1 MKRSRSLVIAA
12 AMVLG
17 ALCIGVFGVA
27 YYYVRMKASI
37 DAYMVEELNSM
48 VKKQIDYMDRVMEV
62 QVRMLQSVA
71 NYIELHG
78 ASPGLEMEMELMQAL
93 METDEFRRVAIIDE
107 NAVSHYLD
115 HDGQGSRPVGDRE
128 YYTSA
133 VATQEWQLS
142 EPIYS
147 SVDGESTIVLAVPVV
162 QEGKVTYVITGSYS
176 LEHFA
181 EMTLSGDRTLAYGS
195 YIMDQMGNLLVGYGK
210 NSQVVMRELN
220 LFQHYEGEPFYG
232 GTSLEQ
238 FEEDVRE
245 GKNGYAMTRRGNER
259 RYIVYSPMGYNDWNM
274 IYIVP
279 EAEVM
284 GRYQFIHDYTAMLAA
299 FLIAACLVL
308 IWLIVYVY
316 RGMLAKIREQT
327 LKLQK
332 SEERYRILEENSN
345 EAFFEYDLASRVF
358 STGDQTQR
366 MFQIHSELT
375 REESE
380 QLVHPL
386 DLPLYKDYLD
396 SIEEGQPLCDLEMR
410 IRGNGSQQYQW
421 FRMHPVEVRK
431 PGEER
436 RRIIGKL
443 VDITG
448 HKLRMEELTKKS
460 QVDFLTDVYNRESM
474 VSFVN
479 NQIQEDDRAKHAFLI
494 FDLDKFKEINDT
506 YGHDAG
512 DEVLITFA
520 GLLKNFFRK
529 NDFVGRIG
537 GDEFVV
543 FMVNA
548 GGREQVEKR
557 LKAFGTAFE
566 LQRET
571 ARYPLAG
578 CSVGVALFPDEG
590 DSFETLYKAADVAL
604 YQAKGGGA
612 ACNICMN
619 GRT

>member
-17 ALCIGVFGVA
+17 SLCIGVFGVV
-27 YYYVRMKASI
+27 YYYARMKASI
-37 DAYMVEELNSM
+37 DAYMVEGMNSI
-48 VKKQIDYMDRVMEV
+48 VKKQIDHMDRVMEV

-78 ASPGLEMEMELMQAL
+78 ASPGLETEMELMKAL
-93 METDEFRRVAIIDE
+93 METNEFRRVAIIDE

-115 HDGQGSRPVGDRE
+115 NEGSGSTQVGTRE

-133 VATQEWQLS
+133 MVSQEWQLS
-142 EPIYS
+142 DPIRS
-147 SVDGESTIVLAVPVV
+147 SVDGEIIILLAVPVV
-162 QEGKVTYVITGSYS
+162 QDGTVTHVITGSYS

-181 EMTLSGDRTLAYGS
+181 EMTLSGDRAMDYSS
-195 YIMDQMGNLLVGYGK
+195 YIMDREGNLLVGYGRD
-210 NSQVVMRELN
+210 SQVVMRELS
-220 LFQHYEGEPFYG
+220 LFQYYKEAPFYG

-238 FEEDVRE
+238 FQEDVKEERE
-245 GKNGYAMTRRGNER
+245 GYVMTRRGDDR
-259 RYIVYSPMGYNDWNM
+259 RYVIYSPMGYNDWNM

-308 IWLIVYVY
+308 ICLIVYVY
-316 RGMLAKIREQT
+316 RGMLTKIREQT

-358 STGDQTQR
+358 STGEQTQR
-366 MFQIHSELT
+366 MFQINPELT

-380 QLVHPL
+380 QLVHPV
-386 DLPLYKDYLD
+386 DRPFYRDYLD
-396 SIEEGQPLCDLEMR
+396 SIEARQPLCDLEMR
-410 IRGNGSQQYQW
+410 IRARGSEQYQW

-431 PGEER
+431 PGEVR
-436 RRIIGKL
+436 TRIIGKL
-443 VDITG
+443 MDITG
-448 HKLRMEELTKKS
+448 QKLRMEELTKKS
-460 QVDFLTDVYNRESM
+460 QVDFLTDVYNRESI

-479 NQIQEDDRAKHAFLI
+479 NQLQEDNHTKHAFLI
-494 FDLDKFKEINDT
+494 LDLDKFKEINDT